1 MEELDFFKS
10 PDEFPPRRGGY
21 GLIHVKC
28 GGGRAYPNSALVKLY
43 AKLGL
48 HHYNWL
54 EGTNFELD
62 SIMKFNMRGPASP
75 YYITLVAC
83 LPSSGLQQIFQV
95 LVEEERLGILDL
107 TCPISRSQVDILH
120 RDREF
125 KEGVNSFLT
134 STFRAG
140 VCYLPRQIAWLDQLN
155 ESELQCD
162 WISLYVELAI
172 CDSHR
177 WITADL
183 SNFELEIVQ
192 VAIESLDDKDPPS
205 LKSKVTVIYIAY
217 KDLAKARTGESYHCQ
232 AVVRRVINKATGTL
246 SIQGDCWIEEAATAS
261 AASKKR
267 SRMLRRRLGVHKLWR
282 LSSPR
287 WYQMYKNCGLRSSLT
302 S

>member
-1 MEELDFFKS
+1 
-10 PDEFPPRRGGY
+10 
-21 GLIHVKC
+21 
-28 GGGRAYPNSALVKLY
+28 
-43 AKLGL
+43 
-48 HHYNWL
+48 
-54 EGTNFELD
+54 
-62 SIMKFNMRGPASP
+62 MKFNMRGPASP

-107 TCPISRSQVDILH
+107 TCPISRSQGTESSKKESTPFLH
-120 RDREF
+120 PHSEPTKSVIPWPSSEIGFSDRKRF
-125 KEGVNSFLT
+125 
-134 STFRAG
+134 
-140 VCYLPRQIAWLDQLN
+140 YMLN

-246 SIQGDCWIEEAATAS
+246 SIQGDCCIEEAATAS

-287 WYQMYKNCGLRSSLT
+287 WYQTYKNYGLRSSLT

>member
-21 GLIHVKC
+21 GLVHVDCVGKR
-28 GGGRAYPNSALVKLY
+28 GYTNSALVNLY

-48 HHYNWL
+48 HRYNWL

-62 SIMKFNMRGPASP
+62 SIMKFNMRGAASP

-107 TCPISRSQVDILH
+107 TCPISRPQGTESSKKESTPFLRPHSEPVSATHQ
-120 RDREF
+120 DRLLGWTKSVIPWPSSEIGF
-125 KEGVNSFLT
+125 SDTKRF
-134 STFRAG
+134 
-140 VCYLPRQIAWLDQLN
+140 YMLN

-172 CDSHR
+172 CTSHR
-177 WITADL
+177 WFKARDL

-192 VAIESLDDKDPPS
+192 VAIESLHDKEPPS
-205 LKSKVTVIYIAY
+205 LKSKAAVIYIAY
-217 KDLAKARTGESYHCQ
+217 KDLAKARTGEPYHYQ
-232 AVVRRVINKATGTL
+232 VVVRRVINEATGTL
-246 SIQGDCWIEEAATAS
+246 SIQGDCWIAAAATAS
-261 AASKKR
+261 
-267 SRMLRRRLGVHKLWR
+267 
-282 LSSPR
+282 
-287 WYQMYKNCGLRSSLT
+287 GLRSSPT

>member
-10 PDEFPPRRGGY
+10 PNEFPPRRGGY
-21 GLIHVKC
+21 GLIHVEC

-48 HHYNWL
+48 HRYNWL
-54 EGTNFELD
+54 EGTNFELV
-62 SIMKFNMRGPASP
+62 SIMKFNMCGAASP
-75 YYITLVAC
+75 YYITLVVR

-107 TCPISRSQVDILH
+107 TCPISRSQGTESSKNESTPFLRPHSEPVSATYQ
-120 RDREF
+120 DRLLGWTKSVIPWPSSEIGF
-125 KEGVNSFLT
+125 SDTKRF
-134 STFRAG
+134 
-140 VCYLPRQIAWLDQLN
+140 YMLN

-177 WITADL
+177 WITAKDL

-205 LKSKVTVIYIAY
+205 LKSKADVIYTSY
-217 KDLAKARTGESYHCQ
+217 KDLAKGRTGEPYHCQ

-246 SIQGDCWIEEAATAS
+246 SIQGDCWIEEVATAS

-267 SRMLRRRLGVHKLWR
+267 S
-282 LSSPR
+282 
-287 WYQMYKNCGLRSSLT
+287 
-302 S
+302 